1 MAAGKLKGN
10 CSLGII
16 VKRIRDNLGL
26 EDGTMRLLGISD
38 TKLGNGAAIAPHLHE
53 SVEEVYYVIE
63 GAGRIT
69 KGDEE
74 KKATADDVIYNPL
87 RKIHMLIH
95 SGVNLLRFITVSI
108 NLSEAVRHEA
118 ALTYVA

>member
-26 EDGTMRLLGISD
+26 EDGTMRLLGIWD
-38 TKLGNGAAIAPHLHE
+38 TTLENGAAIAPHLHE

-69 KGDEE
+69 IGDGREKGDGWRCDIYSSKEDPY
-74 KKATADDVIYNPL
+74 ADSL
-87 RKIHMLIH
+87 WR
-95 SGVNLLRFITVSI
+95 
-108 NLSEAVRHEA
+108 EA